1 LNIQY
6 WDRLIDVD
14 VGQEIAFAGRLFD
27 PDQGAGGAIMIHMI
41 CAAWRADAGGGNG
54 EGHCRNRPDIER
66 CTAGNRAARLPFMA
80 TTTPRS
86 VSLGHRLPPGP
97 ASHQGREEA
106 RKGGEE
112 KGYCL
117 SGRRYGSLERNFKLP
132 EGIDTDKIEARFVK
146 GVL

>member
-1 LNIQY
+1 LHGRKSSSSAPFHGDNDATQ
-6 WDRLIDVD
+6 R
-14 VGQEIAFAGRLFD
+14 QSRTPFA
-27 PDQGAGGAIMIHMI
+27 A
-41 CAAWRADAGGGNG
+41 
-54 EGHCRNRPDIER
+54 
-66 CTAGNRAARLPFMA
+66 
-80 TTTPRS
+80 
-86 VSLGHRLPPGP
+86 GP